1 MILIHFAVG
10 LIIVTVV
17 SMFFR
22 NSAKPDSVKQAEWDA
37 MIDAKSRDKHGRRLS
52 LEEFAE
58 RNARNQ
64 R

>member
-1 MILIHFAVG
+1 MILIWFAVG
-10 LIIVTVV
+10 LIIGTTILQ
-17 SMFFR
+17 FLR

-37 MIDAKSRDKHGRRLS
+37 MIDARTRTKDGRKLS
-52 LEEFAE
+52 LEELAE